1 MPIQKKRLAVLLTH
15 PVQYFKPVFK
25 ALAASQEIELM
36 VFFGCNHGIIAS
48 HDPDFGL
55 AFAWDNA
62 PTEGFNHFFISRD
75 PLKNLSS
82 TPRALQLAWFA
93 CQKISAFK
101 PDLILIFAYSPLF
114 ITASTLLLAA
124 SGKNLFL
131 RADGTDRAFNRSTW
145 KSWLKDLLL
154 RPYYRFFVKIFP
166 IGKDSDDHFARLG
179 VTEKHREMVPFAVDV
194 NYFQQQVEYWQAK
207 RSQLRVEL
215 GIPDTAEVLLSVGK
229 ITAIKGQLLI
239 ADALSLLPLER
250 REQICLVVVGD
261 GPLRQELTTALNA
274 VLPGCYLFMGFQNQS
289 QLGRFYS
296 VADSFIF
303 PSLQGETWGL
313 VVNEALQFGL
323 RVVASDHPG
332 CVRDLL
338 RTSPHQI
345 FKSGDPQALARALGT
360 SWTRASSGPI
370 PNQVLPRPE
379 QLAQA
384 VVRSLG
390 VNP

>member
-1 MPIQKKRLAVLLTH
+1 MTIQKKRLAVLLTH
-15 PVQYFKPVFK
+15 PVQYFKPIFK

-82 TPRALQLAWFA
+82 TTRALQLAWFA

-124 SGKNLFL
+124 SGINLLL

-154 RPYYRFFVKIFP
+154 RPYYRLFIKIFP
-166 IGKDSDDHFARLG
+166 IGKDSNDHFARLG

-207 RSQLRVEL
+207 RSQLRAEL

-250 REQICLVVVGD
+250 RKQIWLVVVGD
-261 GPLRQELTTALNA
+261 GPLRQALTAALNA
-274 VLPGCYLFMGFQNQS
+274 VLPGCYFFMGFQNQS
-289 QLGRFYS
+289 QLGRFYT

-338 RTSPHQI
+338 QTSPHQI
-345 FKSGDPQALARALGT
+345 FKTGNSKDLSAILNKPWKKENCDKLICGNLPKPEHLADAIIKSAL
-360 SWTRASSGPI
+360 SI
-370 PNQVLPRPE
+370 
-379 QLAQA
+379 
-384 VVRSLG
+384 
-390 VNP
+390 